1 MNKFGRRLGMLSAI
15 GLGLG
20 LGLSQAALAAES
32 PTPVLATATIDWSH
46 LQLSVNGAS
55 DAIPTVVFSNY
66 NTSLNSSI
74 TSPEGSEN
82 HSIARNNWT
91 SIAKTGM
98 GGSSSD
104 ASGLASP
111 NIFSGMANAVGTGT
125 TVNISGN
132 RSADFSF
139 DGPGVLTVSVP
150 YTISLAGVPTDCC
163 NFDSASLSGNA
174 SFNSFSSGGMSN
186 SNSGVSFSIDSFGDL
201 TSPRSG
207 NLVFGIVASDAGTGS
222 LSIGFNLS
230 TNGVGVV
237 PEPESYAM
245 ILAGLGLIGAV
256 VKRRNKLAQP
266 ASVAYSA

>member
-1 MNKFGRRLGMLSAI
+1 MNKFSRRLGMLSAI
-15 GLGLG
+15 GLGLS
-20 LGLSQAALAAES
+20 LSQTALAAAS

-46 LQLSVNGAS
+46 LQLSVNGVS
-55 DAIPTVVFSNY
+55 GVIPTVAFSNN

-74 TSPEGSEN
+74 TSAEGSEN
-82 HSIARNNWT
+82 HSIVRNNWT
-91 SIAKTGM
+91 SNAQTGV
-98 GGSSSD
+98 GGSSSV

-111 NIFSGMANAVGTGT
+111 DIFSGMANATGTGT

-139 DGPGVLTVSVP
+139 DGPVVLTVSVP
-150 YTISLAGVPTDCC
+150 YTISLTGASSDCC
-163 NFDSASLSGNA
+163 NFDFASLGGNA
-174 SFNSFSSGGMSN
+174 SFNSFASGGMSN
-186 SNSGVSFSIDSFGDL
+186 SSSGVSFSIDSFGDL

-237 PEPESYAM
+237 PEPESYAT

-256 VKRRNKLAQP
+256 VKRRNKLTQP
-266 ASVAYSA
+266 ASVAYSV